1 MKHMKFVMIA
11 LFAICQFL
19 IGNAQ
24 TRNIELQL
32 TDGQGNPIA
41 GAGVKILN
49 STEDVDVSSKKGL
62 LTIHAAVGDKI
73 LITTADLKKKI
84 VLVTDSAM
92 NVVISDNDALVSV
105 GKNFFVP
112 QNETTAA
119 VSIISNEKI
128 MQSSAINLANT
139 LYGLAPGL
147 TVLQNGGTEWNNDP
161 TLVIRGQ
168 GGLSDNSNVLALVDG
183 FERSLSSINKDDVEN
198 IQVLKD
204 AAATAIYGYKGIN
217 GVILVSTKKG
227 VYNKTE
233 ISASYDHAFTTPVG
247 LPKMANAYT
256 YAQAVNEA
264 AHLDGSAAKYN
275 QFALDRFQDGALPYL
290 YPNVNWMDEIFANSG
305 HSNQYNVAI
314 RGGGT
319 KSRYYGSL
327 NVFNNSGFM
336 QPTSISDDYNTQI
349 LYSKM
354 NARINLDIDITPT
367 TSFVV
372 RMNGILAEKNV
383 PGSGYS
389 DLVDNLYKIP
399 AAAFP
404 IKTESG
410 NWGVS
415 DTWTSN
421 PYAQAAASGNTV
433 YHSRSLASDAE
444 LRQRLDMFVKG
455 LSFGAKIGYDNYA
468 ELQDVTTRQYLSER
482 TQIVY
487 DLANDP
493 DGEPLYIMT
502 TKIGKNSAN
511 EFSTDLN
518 TQWRRFNLEASGYYN
533 NVWGRHKLDAAFVY
547 SLDNYTTEGQ
557 NNTSNRMNFGLQ
569 AHYGYN
575 NRYFIDGVVSLSGS
589 NQLPP
594 ANKWGVLP
602 AISGAWI
609 ISEEDFLKGNETV
622 NFLKLRASYGVVGRD
637 YRPEANMYRQTFSNG
652 DSYLFQSNATAWSGG
667 MQENRYPSFGLTYE
681 KAYKSNLGVD
691 VNLFKRISLTVDVFV
706 ENRRDI
712 LVISSGTQSRLLGQ
726 DLPYN
731 NVGKV
736 DNKGIDLGL
745 AYSRKSGDFKY
756 EIAGNFAYARS
767 KVIESGESYK
777 PYEYSREKG
786 RPVGQIFGYEAIGYY
801 TAADF
806 DTGGNLLPT
815 LPANA
820 VYSAVVPGDIKLKDK
835 NGDNIINEYD
845 KTYIGYNSDC
855 PEIYYS
861 ASVNLEYKG
870 LGFDALFQGATNY
883 TAQLTLSSFYRPLS
897 GDNYSLSEYYY
908 NNRWT
913 PETPDARFP
922 RLTLQDN
929 PNNTAMSTVWI
940 ADRSFVKLRHAELYY
955 KFSNDWLFV
964 NLGISDVKLYL
975 RGLDLFT
982 FSSITELD
990 PEVMKG
996 GYPASRSMNLGIKLV
1011 F

>member
-1 MKHMKFVMIA
+1 MKYIKFIIIA
-11 LFAICQFL
+11 LSASCQFL

-24 TRNIELQL
+24 TRNIELRL
-32 TDGQGNPIA
+32 IDAQGNPIA
-41 GAGVKILN
+41 CAGAKILN
-49 STEDVDVSSKKGL
+49 STEDVEIFSKKGL
-62 LTIHAAVGDKI
+62 LTMYAAVGDNV
-73 LITTADLKKKI
+73 LITTADLKQKI
-84 VLVTDSAM
+84 VQITDSVM
-92 NVVISDNDALVSV
+92 DVVISNGDVLVSV

-128 MQSSAINLANT
+128 MQSSAINPANT

-147 TVLQNGGTEWNNDP
+147 MVLQNGGTEWNNDP
-161 TLVIRGQ
+161 TLIIRGI
-168 GGLSDNSNVLALVDG
+168 GGLNDNGNVLVLVDG
-183 FERSLSSINKDDVEN
+183 FERSLSSVSKDDIEN
-198 IQVLKD
+198 IQILKD

-233 ISASYDHAFTTPVG
+233 ISASYDHAFTSPVG
-247 LPKMANAYT
+247 LPKMADAYT
-256 YAQAVNEA
+256 YVQAVNEA
-264 AHLDGSAAKYN
+264 ARFDGSAPVYN
-275 QFALDRFQDGALPYL
+275 QYALDRFKDGALPFL
-290 YPNVNWMDEIFANSG
+290 YPNVNWMDEIYAKSG
-305 HSNQYNVAI
+305 HSNQYSVAI

-319 KSRYYGSL
+319 KARYYGSL
-327 NVFNNSGFM
+327 NLLNNSGFM
-336 QPTSISDDYNTQI
+336 RPTSISDDYNTQI

-354 NARINLDIDITPT
+354 NARVNLDIDITPT
-367 TSFVV
+367 TNFVV

-389 DLVDNLYKIP
+389 DLVIVPYIIP
-399 AAAFP
+399 TAVFP

-410 NWGVS
+410 NWGAS
-415 DTWTSN
+415 ETWTSN

-468 ELQDVTTRQYLSER
+468 ELQDVTTRQYMRES

-487 DLANDP
+487 DPANP
-493 DGEPLYIMT
+493 DGAPAYVTSIRA
-502 TKIGKNSAN
+502 GKNDADA
-511 EFSTDLN
+511 FSMRLN
-518 TQWRRFNLEASGYYN
+518 SQWRHFNIEASAYYN
-533 NVWGRHKLDAAFVY
+533 NVWGKHKLDAAFVY

-557 NNTSNRMNFGLQ
+557 NNTSNRMHYGLQ
-569 AHYGYN
+569 AHYGYK

-594 ANKWGVLP
+594 DNKWGVLP
-602 AISGAWI
+602 AVSGAWI
-609 ISEEDFLKGNETV
+609 VSEEDFLKGNAIV
-622 NFLKLRASYGVVGRD
+622 NYLKLRASYGVIGRD
-637 YRPEANMYRQTFSNG
+637 YRPEANMYRQTFSGG
-652 DSYLFQSNATAWSGG
+652 DGYLFQSNASASSGG

-691 VNLFKRISLTVDVFV
+691 VNLLKHFALTVDAFI

-731 NVGKV
+731 NVGAV

-745 AYSRKSGDFKY
+745 AYSGKSRDFKY
-756 EIAGNFAYARS
+756 EIAGNFAFARS
-767 KVIESGESYK
+767 KVIESGENYK

-786 RPVGQIFGYEAIGYY
+786 RPVGQYFGYEAIGYY
-801 TAADF
+801 TADDF
-806 DTGGNLLPT
+806 DAAGNLLPS

-820 VYSAVVPGDIKLKDK
+820 IYSDVAPGDIKFKDK
-835 NGDNIINEYD
+835 NNDEVINEYD
-845 KTYIGYNSDC
+845 ITYMGYSVC

-870 LGFDALFQGATNY
+870 FGFDALLQGVTNY
-883 TAQLTLSSFYRPLS
+883 TTALALPGYYRPLS
-897 GDNYSLSEYYY
+897 GNNFSLSEYYY

-922 RLTLQDN
+922 RLTLLDN

-940 ADRSFVKLRHAELYY
+940 ADRSFAKLRHAELYY

-964 NLGISDVKLYL
+964 NLGINDVKLYL

-982 FSSITELD
+982 FSGITELD
-990 PEVMKG
+990 PEIMG
-996 GYPASRSMNLGIKLV
+996 EDYPASRSINLGIKLI